1 MKISIGIFLICCVNF
16 LFAQDYEKLKT
27 NIQKLHLDLNQK
39 YQKADSTQKDS
50 LITTTKAI
58 LFDKLTKEIIS
69 SWYGT
74 KWDYNGTTETPK
86 EGAIACGYFV
96 TTTLRDLGFDLNRYK
111 YAQMASESMILK
123 FTSQVKRFS
132 EVEDDVLLNY
142 FEKFPSGIFIVG
154 LDSHTGYIVKDK
166 SGILFIHAVKYEDLD
181 GVVKQDLKEED
192 NLALLSSYKV
202 VGEILTDEMVRKWLE
217 GEKYE

>member
-1 MKISIGIFLICCVNF
+1 MKFSLSILFL
-16 LFAQDYEKLKT
+16 LFTFVFSAQDYNQLKT
-27 NIQKLHLDLNQK
+27 KISTLQITLSEK
-39 YQKADSTQKDS
+39 YQSADSIHKDS
-50 LITTTKAI
+50 LVLSTKTQ
-58 LFDKLTKEIIS
+58 LFDILVNEIFPC
-69 SWYGT
+69 WYGT
-74 KWDYNGTTETPK
+74 KWDYNGTTEIPK
-86 EGAIACGYFV
+86 EGTIACGYFV
-96 TTTLRDLGFDLNRYK
+96 TTTLRDLGFNLNRYK

-123 FTSQVKRFS
+123 FTTQVKRFS

-166 SGILFIHAVKYEDLD
+166 SRILFIHAVKYEELD
-181 GVVKQDLKEED
+181 GVVKQDLKQED